1 MNKQYKEITV
11 LSGKGGA
18 GKTSITGAFA
28 SIAKNNAIVTDCDV
42 DAADLHLLLLPKI
55 KQKEFFEGGKTAEIN
70 QANCTACGLCIKL
83 CNFDAITR
91 SNSGEFKINP
101 FACEGCRLCERKC
114 PERAISMKTEENNF
128 TCISETRLGTMI
140 HAHMEPGEENSGKLV
155 SRIRK
160 IAQQKAKEKNI
171 PLIINDGPPGI
182 GCPVISSIAQVDAVI
197 VVVESSESGI
207 HDALRLL
214 DLLKQS
220 NTQPFAI
227 INKSNINADSTK
239 KIKKLL
245 TSSNIKI
252 IGEIPYD
259 KMFTEAMIQEQTII
273 EYAPSTDISLSIKK
287 AFQSIENELNFH
299 IESV

>member
-55 KQKEFFEGGKTAEIN
+55 KQKAFFEGGKTAEIN
-70 QANCTACGLCIKL
+70 QDNCTACGLCIKL

-101 FACEGCRLCERKC
+101 YACEGCRLCERKC
-114 PERAISMKTEENNF
+114 PEQAISMKTEENNF
-128 TCISETRLGTMI
+128 TCISETRLCTMI

-155 SRIRK
+155 SRIRE
-160 IAQQKAKEKNI
+160 IAQQKAQEKNI

-207 HDALRLL
+207 HDALRLI

-220 NTQPFAI
+220 NTKPFAI

-245 TSSNIKI
+245 TASNIKI

-259 KMFTEAMIQEQTII
+259 KRFTEAMIQEQTII
-273 EYAPSTDISLSIKK
+273 EHAPNTDISLSIKK
-287 AFQSIENELNFH
+287 AFQSLENELNFH